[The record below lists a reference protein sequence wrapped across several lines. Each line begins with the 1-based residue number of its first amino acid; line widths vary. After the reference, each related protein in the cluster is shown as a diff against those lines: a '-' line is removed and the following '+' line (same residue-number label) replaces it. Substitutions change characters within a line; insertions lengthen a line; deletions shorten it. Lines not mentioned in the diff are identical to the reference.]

1 MTQIIPWSRPRG
13 AVHDLSHLLSLSS
26 DHCILLCLS
35 EQELYVL
42 QNWLPLDLEFK
53 ARYAVTLQYDGYEP
67 LTDDHDLVGLWL
79 EFVRGF
85 QVGVEDVSC
94 NIETGL
100 NSIAEA
106 LTLLAQNSGGTGG
119 GCGTGTV
126 GQVLGCLD
134 GLPNDAFLPQPGLE
148 LTGEPPE
155 GFETWEQFNIYKCA
169 AANWIWAH
177 ERGSMV
183 YFRNLDAGAIGTVV
197 LVPILALIFAT
208 IEAPPVAAIAA
219 IIGIAVEIA
228 ILAGAGW
235 WYLDQMIADWD
246 ANREAIVCAL
256 FNSSTSDQAAEALIN
271 AAVDSIQSIVSWGA
285 LGPIS
290 VEIKSLLA
298 ELFGQLIGNPN
309 VKPLFEATAVIQQ
322 TLDPNAIDCD
332 ACQEAGDCNTQNE
345 LVLGSGTLLPGENIL
360 TPELSG
366 GSYKID
372 AQLKRGTCVRAI
384 AGPSAQLYVYY
395 RCQAGEYSSA
405 YKTQG
410 APDSVWSCAGRFAYT
425 GATAASVTL
434 EIDDDTC
441 DDDDTSCPEPN

>member
-1 MTQIIPWSRPRG
+1 MAQLIPWTRPRG
-13 AVHDLSHLLSLSS
+13 AVHDLNHLLSLSP

-53 ARYAVTLQYDGYEP
+53 SRYAVTLQYNGYEP
-67 LTDDHDLVGLWL
+67 LDDDHALVPAWL

-85 QVGVEDVSC
+85 QIGVEDVSC

-106 LTLLAQNSGGTGG
+106 LTLLAQHQGGGGG
-119 GCGTGTV
+119 GCGSGTV

-134 GLPNDAFLPQPGLE
+134 GLPNEAFLTSPGQH
-148 LTGEPPE
+148 LTGEPPA

-169 AANWIWAH
+169 AANWIWSH
-177 ERGSMV
+177 ERGTMV

-208 IEAPPVAAIAA
+208 IEAPPVAAVAA

-235 WYLDQMIADWD
+235 WYLDQMIANWD

-256 FNSSTSDQAAEALIN
+256 FNSSTSDQAAEALVNSAID
-271 AAVDSIQSIVSWGA
+271 AIQSIVSWGA

-290 VEIKSLLA
+290 TEIKSLLA

-322 TLDPNAIDCD
+322 TLDPNAVDCD
-332 ACQEAGDCNTQNE
+332 VCAAAGDCNTQNT

-360 TPELSG
+360 TPEVDG
-366 GSYKID
+366 GFYKID
-372 AQLKRGTCVRAI
+372 AQLKRGTCVRLT
-384 AGPSAQLYVYY
+384 AGPANQIYKLY
-395 RCQAGEYSSA
+395 RCSAGQYTAEYW
-405 YKTQG
+405 TGG
-410 APDSVWSCAGRFAYT
+410 APNNVWSCAGRFT
-425 GATAASVTL
+425 LVSDVATPVTL
-434 EIDDDTC
+434 ELGADTC
-441 DDDDTSCPEPN
+441 GETDGNCP